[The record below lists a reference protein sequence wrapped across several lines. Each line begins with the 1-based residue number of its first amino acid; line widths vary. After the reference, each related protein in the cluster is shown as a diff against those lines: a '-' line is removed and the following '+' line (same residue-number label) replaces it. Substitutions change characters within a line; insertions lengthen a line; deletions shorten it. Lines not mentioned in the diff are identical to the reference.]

1 MILSRSIPL
10 LQTVSALIFVTLC
23 GWSAYA
29 APPQFQSMAKLVAG
43 GRMVLGNENRWEE
56 QLQDFYGTIIETV
69 ESRELNK
76 KADER
81 VSSLHPDLKT
91 SDVTIQVR
99 QSKGSAIF
107 TVIATGSE
115 PKHTQ
120 VFLNAIMDEFI
131 AFRQM
136 IREQAQ
142 GKVLSTF
149 LQEVV
154 NKQKE
159 METAM
164 DAKVRAETANGSLAK
179 IELERLGERL
189 KTLSNERDDLKMNAS
204 GDSTKKQRL
213 DVLDAE
219 IKRVGEEITRNDEIT
234 ARIKDT
240 SERAQTART
249 AYEQMF
255 KRAENFMNMFNTQSD
270 YVAIMERASI
280 SVPLPE
286 SGK

>member
-1 MILSRSIPL
+1 MRLSRSIL
-10 LQTVSALIFVTLC
+10 LQTVSTLIFVTLC

-29 APPQFQSMAKLVAG
+29 GPPQFQSQAKLVAG
-43 GRMVLGNENRWEE
+43 ARPDAERIQWDERLK
-56 QLQDFYGTIIETV
+56 DFYGTIIETV
-69 ESRELNK
+69 ESPELK
-76 KADER
+76 RKAAEL
-81 VSSLHPDLKT
+81 VNALFPDLKT
-91 SDVTIQVR
+91 GDVTIQVR

-107 TVIATGSE
+107 TLTATGSE

-120 VFLNAIMDEFI
+120 IFLNALLDEFI

-164 DAKVRAETANGSLAK
+164 DAKARAETANGSLAK
-179 IELERLGERL
+179 LELERLGERL
-189 KTLSNERDDLKMNAS
+189 KMLSNERDDLKMNAS
-204 GDSTKKQRL
+204 ADSTKKQRL

-270 YVAIMERASI
+270 YVAVMERASI
-280 SVPLPE
+280 SVLRPE
-286 SGK
+286 NGK